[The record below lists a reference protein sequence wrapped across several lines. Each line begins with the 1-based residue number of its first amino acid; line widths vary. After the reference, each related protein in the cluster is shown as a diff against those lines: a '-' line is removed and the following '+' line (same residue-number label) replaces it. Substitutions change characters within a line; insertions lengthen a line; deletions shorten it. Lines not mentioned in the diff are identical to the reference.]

1 MDDSFVKSLDDQKLR
16 GYFVVLQRM
25 LEQAAEEI
33 EWRGTKSEPL
43 DNDD

>member
-1 MDDSFVKSLDDQKLR
+1 MDNEFVESLDDQKLR

-33 EWRGTKSEPL
+33 ERRGTKDE
-43 DNDD
+43 